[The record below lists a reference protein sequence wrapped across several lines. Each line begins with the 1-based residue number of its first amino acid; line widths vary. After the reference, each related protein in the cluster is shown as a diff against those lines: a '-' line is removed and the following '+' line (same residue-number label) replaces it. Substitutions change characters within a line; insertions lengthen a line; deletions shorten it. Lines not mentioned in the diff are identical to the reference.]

1 MDAALRGD
9 TDKWV
14 EDKPILV
21 AGEVLTPEAMV
32 ELRAVIRIH
41 KVSKLRGKKL
51 STAHRRAI
59 KEGIKK
65 ARAAKA

>member
-14 EDKPILV
+14 EDKPILA

-32 ELRAVIRIH
+32 ELRAVQ
-41 KVSKLRGKKL
+41 
-51 STAHRRAI
+51 A
-59 KEGIKK
+59 
-65 ARAAKA
+65 AR